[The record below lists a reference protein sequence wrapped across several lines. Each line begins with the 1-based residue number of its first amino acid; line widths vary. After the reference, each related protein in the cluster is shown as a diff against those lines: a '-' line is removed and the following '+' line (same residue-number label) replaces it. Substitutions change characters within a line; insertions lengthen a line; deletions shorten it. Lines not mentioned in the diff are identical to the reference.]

1 MNYLLVSILRR
12 FKLIN
17 LAFKSK
23 QRLLFG
29 VILFFSGITVSWSA
43 TYYVDTK
50 GSDANS
56 GTSLTSPFK
65 TIQKSMNIA
74 VAGDTVYVR
83 GGVYREQVDVTRG
96 GGTAPDKMLHVLAY
110 ANETPIIRG
119 SDQVTGWVLHSGNIW
134 KKTNWA
140 HNSQQVFVGGGD
152 TPSLQQIGMPKLYT
166 TFEYPKPV
174 GSSVYS
180 MVPGSFYY
188 DAVNLSLYVWLPD
201 GSDPNTKMIEAS
213 TRRRLFYMGVP
224 YIHLKGFAFRHSNA
238 SAFAKM
244 GAAVELGSNS
254 IIESSDIQYTDFAGL
269 SMGYLK
275 TGAQA
280 LNCNVS
286 NNGNSGVNG
295 AGSYNF
301 RVFNVRMNNNNTRN
315 FNAFWHAG
323 GLKATTKAYGTVEYS
338 EVGFNNGSGIWFD
351 YANSGSLIT
360 IRNNY
365 IHDNGPLDAAI
376 YFEVSKNGRIY
387 NNIIANNQRRGIY
400 LSASDNT
407 QVYNNTVVGTG
418 GYSGIEV
425 GGMPRT
431 GATLTG
437 NSIQNNIISHGTS
450 KYDLFMAV
458 ANGTTISGN
467 SSDYNNYFRPGSAIQ
482 LSLGNIY
489 TNLSS
494 FVTATKMDTH
504 SINIDSRFISLVKPT
519 TAQSYAVASTSET
532 IDKGVSNGVVSFDY
546 ANVSRPSGNAFDL
559 GAFENVA
566 TTTPAPDSG
575 LIDTS
580 PPIISVYSPSL
591 NTSIAQGSSL
601 TINAKATDNVGVK
614 QMSMYI
620 DGGSNV
626 RSSNGQISYTWNS
639 AGARLGTHSIYI
651 SAIDDKNN
659 LGKKTITF
667 VVK

>member
-29 VILFFSGITVSWSA
+29 FILFFSGITVSWSA

-74 VAGDTVYVR
+74 IAGDTVYVR

-96 GGTAPDKMLHVLAY
+96 GGTGPDKMLHVLAY
-110 ANETPIIRG
+110 EKETPIIRG

-323 GLKATTKAYGTVEYS
+323 GLKATTKAYGTIEYS

-387 NNIIANNQRRGIY
+387 NNILANNQRRGIY

-467 SSDYNNYFRPGSAIQ
+467 YSDYNNYFRPGSAIQ

-489 TNLSS
+489 TNLTS

-519 TAQSYAVASTSET
+519 TAQSYKVASTSET
-532 IDKGVSNGVVSFDY
+532 IDKGVSNGLVSFDY
-546 ANVSRPSGNAFDL
+546 ANVNRPSGNAFDL

-566 TTTPAPDSG
+566 TTTTDSG

-580 PPIISVYSPSL
+580 PPVISIYSPSPS
-591 NTSIAQGSSL
+591 TVVAQGSSL

-620 DGGSNV
+620 DGASNV

-639 AGARLGTHSIYI
+639 AGARIGTHSIYI

-659 LGKKTITF
+659 LAKQTMTF

>member
-29 VILFFSGITVSWSA
+29 FILFFSGITVSWSA

-74 VAGDTVYVR
+74 IAGDTVYVR

-96 GGTAPDKMLHVLAY
+96 GGTGPDKMLHVLAY
-110 ANETPIIRG
+110 EKETPIIRG

-323 GLKATTKAYGTVEYS
+323 GLKATTKAYGTIEYS

-387 NNIIANNQRRGIY
+387 NNILANNQRRGIY

-489 TNLSS
+489 TNLTS

-532 IDKGVSNGVVSFDY
+532 IDKGVSNGMVSFDY
-546 ANVSRPSGNAFDL
+546 ANVNRPSGNAFDL

-566 TTTPAPDSG
+566 TTTTDSG

-580 PPIISVYSPSL
+580 PPVISIYSPSPS
-591 NTSIAQGSSL
+591 TVVAQGSSL

-620 DGGSNV
+620 DGASNV

-639 AGARLGTHSIYI
+639 AGARIGTHSIYI

-659 LGKKTITF
+659 LAKQTMTF

>member
-458 ANGTTISGN
+458 ENGTTISGN

-580 PPIISVYSPSL
+580 PPVISVYSPSL

-659 LGKKTITF
+659 LAKKTITF

>member
-1 MNYLLVSILRR
+1 MNYLLVSIFRR

-458 ANGTTISGN
+458 ENGTTISGN

-659 LGKKTITF
+659 LAKKTITF

>member
-458 ANGTTISGN
+458 ENGTTISGN

-659 LGKKTITF
+659 LAKKTITF

>member
-17 LAFKSK
+17 LTFKSK

-74 VAGDTVYVR
+74 IAGDTVYVR

-96 GGTAPDKMLHVLAY
+96 GGTGPDKMLHVLAY
-110 ANETPIIRG
+110 EKETPIIRG

-140 HNSQQVFVGGGD
+140 HDSQQVFVGGGD

-188 DAVNLSLYVWLPD
+188 DALNLTLYVWLPD
-201 GSDPNTKMIEAS
+201 GADPNTKMIEAS
-213 TRRRLFYMGVP
+213 TRRRLFYMGMP

-238 SAFAKM
+238 SAYAKM

-387 NNIIANNQRRGIY
+387 NNILANNQRRGIY

-407 QVYNNTVVGTG
+407 QVYNNTIVGTG

-467 SSDYNNYFRPGSAIQ
+467 SSDYNNYFRPSSAIQ

-489 TNLSS
+489 TNLTS

-504 SINIDSRFISLVKPT
+504 SINIDSRFISLVNPT
-519 TAQSYAVASTSET
+519 SAQSYAVASTSET

-546 ANVSRPSGNAFDL
+546 ANVNRPSGNAFDL

-566 TTTPAPDSG
+566 TTTTDSG
-575 LIDTS
+575 LVDTS

-591 NTSIAQGSSL
+591 NTSIAPGSSL
-601 TINAKATDNVGVK
+601 TINAKASDNVRVK
-614 QMSMYI
+614 QMSMYV
-620 DGGSNV
+620 DGASKAS
-626 RSSNGQISYTWNS
+626 SSNGEISYSWNS

-659 LGKKTITF
+659 LAKKTITF